1 MPDKVTIDVIPQFRE
16 AVFDLVSSYP
26 KAKRGCRYADVR
38 IEVSEGKVA
47 VAENG
52 MDKFSGE
59 DYGFAF
65 GVRVIAGDRISAPG
79 YCGEMVGTSD
89 LPRLNKRLSEALD
102 HAYERAI
109 ANARAKED
117 ARSRSAVLGHV
128 LGDVTL
134 APVDVR
140 QDTIDARYEID
151 PRELPLDEAVKYVR
165 EVSERVKGIDSGVAF
180 NYISAYTQLERQL
193 FVSTE
198 GANIDQTTAV
208 TQGTCF
214 VVAQGPDAHQE
225 LYDFTGHQRG
235 WELITHGI
243 EDGGSADGEPIIH
256 FDHLMDFSL
265 ELTRDT
271 IALAACKPL
280 KATDKEVVVVTN
292 PHYNALL
299 CHEVVG
305 HPTELDRALKFETG
319 YAGRSWF
326 LRNLKEN
333 QLGQRVGSDLVTT
346 FSDPSIEGFGHY
358 IYDDEGT
365 PARRIYHFDKGIF
378 NGFSNSRQT
387 AAIVGAEPNGHYK
400 ATDASLVPLIRM
412 SNTAFA
418 PGDRE
423 PHDIIREVEEGYYVV
438 GHRIPSIAESRENF
452 RITAMKVYEIKNGEI
467 GEMYRDGGLMS
478 DSRDFFMNID
488 AVGNDFRLFAIP
500 NCGKGQPMQTK
511 RMSNGGPTMRSRA
524 RLTGT
529 G

>member
-1 MPDKVTIDVIPQFRE
+1 MPQRVSIDVIPQIRD
-16 AVFDLVSSYP
+16 AVADLVSSYV
-26 KAKRGCRYADVR
+26 RERRHCRYADLR

-65 GVRVIAGDRISAPG
+65 GVRVLAGERLAAPG
-79 YCGEMVGTSD
+79 YVGEILGAAD
-89 LPRLNKRLSEALD
+89 LPRLQERLREALG
-102 HAYERAI
+102 HAYERAL
-109 ANARAKED
+109 ANARAKEG
-117 ARSRSAVLGHV
+117 ARTRHGPLGEA
-128 LGDVTL
+128 LYDMTL
-134 APVDVR
+134 APIEVR
-140 QDTIDARYEID
+140 QDSADAQYEID
-151 PRELPLDEAVKYVR
+151 PREVPLGDATAYIR
-165 EVSERVKGIDSGVAF
+165 DVSKRVQGIDRGVVF
-180 NYISAYTQLERQL
+180 NYVSAGTQLERQL
-193 FVSTE
+193 FVSSE
-198 GANIDQTTAV
+198 GANIDQTWAI

-214 VVAQGPDAHQE
+214 VVAQGPEGAQE

-235 WELITHGI
+235 WELITQGI
-243 EDGGSADGEPIIH
+243 EERFIQFP
-256 FDHLMDFSL
+256 HLMDFSV
-265 ELTRDT
+265 ELARDT
-271 IALAACKPL
+271 VALAACKPL
-280 KATDKEVVVVTN
+280 KATDKEVVVVTD
-292 PHYNALL
+292 PHYNALV

-326 LRNLKEN
+326 LRDLKEN
-333 QLGQRVGSDLVTT
+333 QLGKRVGSDLVTA
-346 FSDPSIEGFGHY
+346 FSDPTIDGFGHY
-358 IYDDEGT
+358 LYDDEGT
-365 PARRIYHFDKGIF
+365 PAHRIYHFDKGIF

-423 PHDIIREVEEGYYVV
+423 PQDIIREVEQGYYVV

-452 RITAMKVYEIKNGEI
+452 RITAMKVYEVRNGEI
-467 GEMYRDGGLMS
+467 GEMFRDGGLTS
-478 DSRDFFMNID
+478 DSRDYFLNVD
-488 AVGNDFRLFAIP
+488 AVGSDFRLFAIP

-524 RLTGT
+524 RLTGV

>member
-1 MPDKVTIDVIPQFRE
+1 MPQRVTIDLIPQIRDDVS
-16 AVFDLVSSYP
+16 ALVTSY
-26 KAKRGCRYADVR
+26 AKGKRFCRYADIR
-38 IEVSEGKVA
+38 LEVGEGKVA

-65 GVRVIAGDRISAPG
+65 GVRVLAGERLAAPG
-79 YCGEMVGTSD
+79 YFGELVGAAD
-89 LPRLNKRLSEALD
+89 LPRLQEHLREALD
-102 HAYERAI
+102 HAYDRAM
-109 ANARAKED
+109 ANARSKEG
-117 ARSRSAVLGHV
+117 ARTRLGT
-128 LGDVTL
+128 LGDALYDMAL
-134 APVDVR
+134 APIDVR
-140 QDTIDARYEID
+140 QDTVEAQYQIS
-151 PRELPLDEAVKYVR
+151 PREVALEDAVKYVR
-165 EVSERVKGIDSGVAF
+165 DVSQRVQGIDPGVVF
-180 NYISAYTQLERQL
+180 NYISAATQLERQL
-193 FVSTE
+193 FVSSE
-198 GANIDQTTAV
+198 GANIDQTWAI

-214 VVAQGPDAHQE
+214 VVAQGPEGHQE
-225 LYDFTGHQRG
+225 LYDFSGHQRG
-235 WELITHGI
+235 WELIVHGI
-243 EDGGSADGEPIIH
+243 EERFIQFP
-256 FDHLMDFSL
+256 HLMDFSL
-265 ELTRDT
+265 ELARDT
-271 IALAACKPL
+271 VALAACKPL
-280 KATDKEVVVVTN
+280 KATDKEVVVVTD
-292 PHYNALL
+292 PHYNALV

-326 LRNLKEN
+326 LRDLKDN
-333 QLGQRVGSDLVTT
+333 QLGKRVGSDLLTA
-346 FSDPSIEGFGHY
+346 FSDPTIDGFGHY
-358 IYDDEGT
+358 MYDDEGT

-418 PGDRE
+418 PGDRD
-423 PHDIIREVEEGYYVV
+423 PHDIIREVDRGYYVV

-452 RITAMKVYEIKNGEI
+452 RITAMKIYEIRNGEI
-467 GEMYRDGGLMS
+467 GEMFRDGGLTS
-478 DSRDFFMNID
+478 DSRDYFMNVD
-488 AVGNDFRLFAIP
+488 AVGSDFRLFAIP

>member
-1 MPDKVTIDVIPQFRE
+1 VPQKVSIDVIPQLRDD
-16 AVFDLVSSYP
+16 VFALVRSFTR
-26 KAKRGCRYADVR
+26 ARRNCRYADIR
-38 IEVSEGKVA
+38 LEVSEGKVA

-65 GVRVIAGDRISAPG
+65 GVRVLAGDRLASPG
-79 YCGEMVGTSD
+79 YVGELVGSAD
-89 LPRLNKRLSEALD
+89 LPRLKQRLEEALG
-102 HAYERAI
+102 HAYDRAL
-109 ANARAKED
+109 ANSRAKEG
-117 ARSRSAVLGHV
+117 ARSRFGT
-128 LGDVTL
+128 LGDALYDMSL
-134 APVDVR
+134 APIDVR
-140 QDTIDARYEID
+140 QDTIDAQYEVD
-151 PRELPLDEAVKYVR
+151 PREAPLDEAVKYVR
-165 EVSERVKGIDSGVAF
+165 EVSQRVQGVDKGVVF
-180 NYISAYTQLERQL
+180 NYISAGTQLEREL
-193 FVSTE
+193 FVSSE
-198 GANIDQTTAV
+198 GANIDQTWAI

-214 VVAQGPDAHQE
+214 VVAQGPEGAQE
-225 LYDFTGHQRG
+225 MYDFTGHQRG
-235 WELITHGI
+235 WELITRGVEEEFIQFPPLI
-243 EDGGSADGEPIIH
+243 E
-256 FDHLMDFSL
+256 FSV
-265 ELTRDT
+265 ELARDT
-271 IALAACKPL
+271 VALAACKPL
-280 KATDKEVVVVTN
+280 KPTDKDVVVVTD
-292 PHYNALL
+292 PHYNALV

-326 LRNLKEN
+326 LRDLREN
-333 QLGQRVGSDLVTT
+333 QVGKRVGSDLVTA
-346 FSDPSIEGFGHY
+346 FSDPTIDGFGHY
-358 IYDDEGT
+358 MYDDEGT
-365 PARRIYHFDKGIF
+365 PARRIYHFDHGMF

-387 AAIVGAEPNGHYK
+387 AAIMGAEPNGHYK

-423 PHDIIREVEEGYYVV
+423 PHDIIREVEQGYYVV

-452 RITAMKVYEIKNGEI
+452 RITAMKVFEIRNGEI
-467 GEMYRDGGLMS
+467 GEMFRDGGLTS
-478 DSRDFFMNID
+478 DSRDYFMNVD

>member
-26 KAKRGCRYADVR
+26 QAKRGCRYADVR

-89 LPRLNKRLSEALD
+89 LPRLSKRLSEALD

-109 ANARAKED
+109 ANARAKERT
-117 ARSRSAVLGHV
+117 RSRSAVLGDV

-243 EDGGSADGEPIIH
+243 EDGVSADDEPIIH

-271 IALAACKPL
+271 VALAACKPL

-365 PARRIYHFDKGIF
+365 PARRIYHFDRGIF

-423 PHDIIREVEEGYYVV
+423 PHDIIREVEDGYYVV

>member
-1 MPDKVTIDVIPQFRE
+1 MPDKVTIDVIPQVRE

-26 KAKRGCRYADVR
+26 KAKRACRYVDIRV
-38 IEVSEGKVA
+38 EVSEGKVA

-65 GVRVIAGDRISAPG
+65 GVRVIAGDRGAAPG
-79 YCGEMVGTSD
+79 YVGEMIGSSD
-89 LPRLNKRLSEALD
+89 VPRLTQRLREGLD
-102 HAYERAI
+102 SAYERAI
-109 ANARAKED
+109 ANARSKEG
-117 ARSRSAVLGHV
+117 ARSRFAVLGSA
-128 LGDVTL
+128 LADAEL
-134 APVDVR
+134 APIEVR
-140 QDTIDARYEID
+140 QDSIDARYEID
-151 PRELPLDEAVKYVR
+151 PRELPLEDAVQYVR
-165 EVSERVKGIDSGVAF
+165 DVSERVKGIDSGVAY

-193 FVSTE
+193 FVSSE
-198 GANIDQTTAV
+198 GANIDQTMAI

-214 VVAQGPDAHQE
+214 VIAQGPDGHQE
-225 LYDFTGHQRG
+225 LYDFTGLQRG
-235 WELITHGI
+235 WELITQGI
-243 EDGGSADGEPIIH
+243 DEEYFHI
-256 FDHLMDFSL
+256 DHLMDFSL

-271 IALAACKPL
+271 VALAACKPL
-280 KATDKEVVVVTN
+280 RATDKEVVVVTD

-326 LRNLKEN
+326 LRSVKDN

-346 FSDPSIEGFGHY
+346 FSDPTIEGFGHY

-418 PGDRE
+418 PGDRD
-423 PHDIIREVEEGYYVV
+423 PHEIIREVEDGYYVV

-488 AVGNDFRLFAIP
+488 AVGDDFRLFAIP

-524 RLTGT
+524 RLTGK
-529 G
+529 

>member
-1 MPDKVTIDVIPQFRE
+1 MPERVTIDVIPQIRE

-26 KAKRGCRYADVR
+26 RSKRACRYADVR
-38 IEVSEGKVA
+38 IEVSEGKAA

-59 DYGFAF
+59 DYGFAL
-65 GVRVIAGDRISAPG
+65 GVRVIAGDRVSAPG
-79 YCGEMVGTSD
+79 YFGEMVGTSD
-89 LPRLNKRLSEALD
+89 LPRLNERLREALD
-102 HAYERAI
+102 HSYERAM
-109 ANARAKED
+109 ANAQAKED
-117 ARSRSAVLGHV
+117 ARGRYATLGDA
-128 LGDVTL
+128 LGDVAL
-134 APVDVR
+134 APIEVR
-140 QDTIDARYEID
+140 QDTIDATYEMD
-151 PRELPLDEAVKYVR
+151 PREVALEDAVKYVR
-165 EVSERVKGIDSGVAF
+165 EVSERVKGIDPGVAF
-180 NYISAYTQLERQL
+180 NYISAGTQLDRQL
-193 FVSTE
+193 FASSE
-198 GANIDQTTAV
+198 GANIDQTIAV
-208 TQGTCF
+208 TQGTSF
-214 VVAQGPDAHQE
+214 VVAQGPDGHQE

-235 WELITHGI
+235 WELIVHGLD
-243 EDGGSADGEPIIH
+243 EEFIH

-271 IALAACKPL
+271 VALAACKPL
-280 KATDKEVVVVTN
+280 KATDKEVVVVTD

-326 LRNLKEN
+326 LRSLKEN
-333 QLGQRVGSDLVTT
+333 QLGQRVGSDLVTA
-346 FSDPSIEGFGHY
+346 FSDPTIEGFGHY
-358 IYDDEGT
+358 MYDDEGT
-365 PARRIYHFDKGIF
+365 PARRIYHFDRGIF
-378 NGFSNSRQT
+378 SGFSNSRQT

-418 PGDRE
+418 PGDRD
-423 PHDIIREVEEGYYVV
+423 PHDIIREVEDGYYVV

-452 RITAMKVYEIKNGEI
+452 RITAMKVYEINNGEI

-478 DSRDFFMNID
+478 DTRDFFLNVD
-488 AVGNDFRLFAIP
+488 AVGDDFRLFAIP

>member
-1 MPDKVTIDVIPQFRE
+1 MPERVTIDVIPQIRE

-26 KAKRGCRYADVR
+26 KAKRACRYADVR
-38 IEVSEGKVA
+38 IEASEGKVA

-65 GVRVIAGDRISAPG
+65 GVRVIAGDRVSAPG
-79 YCGEMVGTSD
+79 YVGEMVGSSD
-89 LPRLNKRLSEALD
+89 LPRLNELLRDALD

-109 ANARAKED
+109 ANARAKD
-117 ARSRSAVLGHV
+117 GARSRYGT
-128 LGDVTL
+128 LGDALRDVRL
-134 APVDVR
+134 AKIDVR
-140 QDTIDARYEID
+140 QDTIDATYEMD
-151 PRELPLDEAVKYVR
+151 PRELPLEDAVKYVR
-165 EVSERVKGIDSGVAF
+165 DVSERVKGIDPGVAF
-180 NYISAYTQLERQL
+180 NYVSAGTQLERQL

-198 GANIDQTTAV
+198 GANIDQTMAV
-208 TQGTCF
+208 TQGMCF
-214 VVAQGPDAHQE
+214 VVAQGPDGHQE
-225 LYDFTGHQRG
+225 LYDYTGHQRG

-243 EDGGSADGEPIIH
+243 EEEFIQFP
-256 FDHLMDFSL
+256 HLMDFAL

-271 IALAACKPL
+271 VALAACKPL
-280 KATDKEVVVVTN
+280 KATDKEVVVVTD

-326 LRNLKEN
+326 LRSLEEN
-333 QLGQRVGSDLVTT
+333 QLGRRVGSDLVTA
-346 FSDPSIEGFGHY
+346 FSDPTIDGFGHY
-358 IYDDEGT
+358 MYDDEGT

-412 SNTAFA
+412 SNTAIA
-418 PGDRE
+418 PGDRD
-423 PHDIIREVEEGYYVV
+423 PHDIIREVEDGYYVV

-452 RITAMKVYEIKNGEI
+452 RITAMKIYEIKNGEI
-467 GEMYRDGGLMS
+467 GEMFRDGGLMS
-478 DSRDFFMNID
+478 DTRDFFLNVD
-488 AVGNDFRLFAIP
+488 AVGDDFRLFAIP

-524 RLTGT
+524 RLTGK
-529 G
+529 

>member
-1 MPDKVTIDVIPQFRE
+1 MPERVTIDVIPQVRE

-26 KAKRGCRYADVR
+26 RTKRAFRYADIR

-65 GVRVIAGDRISAPG
+65 GVRVIAGDRGASPG
-79 YCGEMVGTSD
+79 YVGEMVGSSD
-89 LPRLNKRLSEALD
+89 VPRLTQRLREGLD
-102 HAYERAI
+102 SAYERAI
-109 ANARAKED
+109 ANARSKEG
-117 ARSRSAVLGHV
+117 ARSRFSVLGSS
-128 LGDVTL
+128 LADAEL
-134 APVDVR
+134 APIDVR
-140 QDTIDARYEID
+140 QDTTDAQYEVD

-165 EVSERVKGIDSGVAF
+165 DVSERVKGVDSTVAY

-193 FVSTE
+193 FVSSE

-214 VVAQGPDAHQE
+214 VIAQGPDGHQE

-243 EDGGSADGEPIIH
+243 EEGESPDGGPAVIQ

-265 ELTRDT
+265 ELALDT
-271 IALAACKPL
+271 VALCACKPL
-280 KATDKEVVVVTN
+280 KATDKEVVVVTD

-326 LRNLKEN
+326 LRSIKEN

-346 FSDPSIEGFGHY
+346 FSDPTIEGFGHY
-358 IYDDEGT
+358 MYDDEGT
-365 PARRIYHFDKGIF
+365 PARRVYHFDRGIF

-418 PGDRE
+418 PGDSD
-423 PHDIIREVEEGYYVV
+423 PHDIIREVEDGYYVV

-524 RLTGT
+524 RLTGK
-529 G
+529 

>member
-89 LPRLNKRLSEALD
+89 LPRLSKRLSEALD
-102 HAYERAI
+102 HAYDRAI
-109 ANARAKED
+109 ANARAKERT
-117 ARSRSAVLGHV
+117 RSRSAVLGDV

-243 EDGGSADGEPIIH
+243 EDGVSADDEPIIH

-271 IALAACKPL
+271 VALAACKPL

-346 FSDPSIEGFGHY
+346 FSDPTIEGFGHY
-358 IYDDEGT
+358 VYDDEGT
-365 PARRIYHFDKGIF
+365 PARRIYHFDRGIF

-423 PHDIIREVEEGYYVV
+423 PHDIIREVEDGYYVV

>member
-1 MPDKVTIDVIPQFRE
+1 MPEKVSIDVIPQIRD
-16 AVFDLVSSYP
+16 AVFDLVSAY
-26 KAKRGCRYADVR
+26 AKSKRFCRYADVR
-38 IEVSEGKVA
+38 VEISEGKVA

-65 GVRVIAGDRISAPG
+65 GVRVLGGERVVAPG
-79 YCGEMVGTSD
+79 YVGEIVGTAD
-89 LPRLNKRLSEALD
+89 LPRLNERLREGLD
-102 HAYERAI
+102 RAYDRAV
-109 ANARAKED
+109 ANAVAKD
-117 ARSRSAVLGHV
+117 GTRSRFGS
-128 LGDVTL
+128 LGDALRDTEL
-134 APVDVR
+134 APIDVR
-140 QDTIDARYEID
+140 QDTVDATYETD
-151 PRELPLDEAVKYVR
+151 PRELPLEDAVHYIR
-165 EVSERVKGIDSGVAF
+165 DVSQRVQGVDAGVVF

-193 FVSTE
+193 FVSSE
-198 GANIDQTTAV
+198 GANIQQTSAIS
-208 TQGTCF
+208 QGTCF
-214 VVAQGPDAHQE
+214 VVAQGPEGAQE

-243 EDGGSADGEPIIH
+243 EEEFIQFP
-256 FDHLMDFSL
+256 HLMDFSL
-265 ELTRDT
+265 ELARDT
-271 IALAACKPL
+271 VALAACKPL
-280 KATDKEVVVVTN
+280 KPTEKDVVVVTD

-326 LRNLKEN
+326 LRSTKDN
-333 QLGQRVGSDLVTT
+333 QIGKRVGSDLVTT
-346 FSDPSIEGFGHY
+346 FSDPTIDGFGHY
-358 IYDDEGT
+358 MYDDEGT

-412 SNTAFA
+412 SNTAIA
-418 PGDRE
+418 PGERD
-423 PHDIIREVEEGYYVV
+423 PHEIIREVEDGYYVV

-452 RITAMKVYEIKNGEI
+452 RITAMRVYEIKNGEI
-467 GEMYRDGGLMS
+467 GEMFRDGGLMS
-478 DSRDFFMNID
+478 DTRDFFMNVD
-488 AVGNDFRLFAIP
+488 AVGEDFRLFAIP

-524 RLTGT
+524 RLTGR
-529 G
+529 

>member
-1 MPDKVTIDVIPQFRE
+1 MPQKVSIDVLPQVRDV
-16 AVFDLVSSYP
+16 VFDLVRAYP
-26 KAKRGCRYADVR
+26 KSKRFGKYADVR

-52 MDKFSGE
+52 MDKFSAE

-65 GVRVIAGDRISAPG
+65 GVRVLAGEHTTSPG
-79 YCGEMVGTSD
+79 FFGELIGTSD
-89 LPRLNKRLSEALD
+89 LPRLNERLRNALD
-102 HAYERAI
+102 HAYERAV
-109 ANARAKED
+109 ANAKLKTGS
-117 ARSRSAVLGHV
+117 RSRFGA
-128 LGDVTL
+128 LGDSLYDMTL
-134 APVDVR
+134 APIEVR
-140 QDTIDARYEID
+140 QDTVDAKYEED
-151 PRELPLDEAVKYVR
+151 PREVPLEDATKYVR
-165 EVSERVKGIDSGVAF
+165 EVSQRVQGIDPGVVF
-180 NYISAYTQLERQL
+180 NYISASTAIESQL
-193 FVSTE
+193 FASSE
-198 GANIDQTTAV
+198 GANILQTMAV

-214 VVAQGPDAHQE
+214 VVAQGPEGAQE
-225 LYDFTGHQRG
+225 LYDFTGHERG
-235 WELITHGI
+235 WELIVHGLQ
-243 EDGGSADGEPIIH
+243 DGESTDGEPIIN
-256 FDHLMDFSL
+256 FPHLMDFSL

-271 IALAACKPL
+271 VALAACKPL
-280 KATDKEVVVVTN
+280 KATDKDVVVVTD
-292 PHYNALL
+292 PHFNALV

-326 LRNLKEN
+326 LRDVKET
-333 QLGQRVGSDLVTT
+333 QLGKRVGSDLVTA
-346 FSDPSIEGFGHY
+346 FSDPTIDGFGHY
-358 IYDDEGT
+358 MYDDEGT

-387 AAIVGAEPNGHYK
+387 AAITSAEPNGHYK

-418 PGDRE
+418 PGDSD
-423 PHDIIREVEEGYYVV
+423 PHDIIRDVSDGYYVV

-467 GEMYRDGGLMS
+467 GEMFRDGGLMS
-478 DSRDFFMNID
+478 DSRDYFMNVD

-524 RLTGT
+524 RLTGR
-529 G
+529 